1 METNETIKLSSN
13 DNVEDNNVESVQQE
27 TSNTIST
34 EVPVYTVNTN
44 NKEVNTTIDYDMLK
58 IDKRI
63 SLLSNTDLYKKFNLV
78 NLDNVVIK
86 LNKVLSAWL
95 PLEATCDSIVKDF
108 VASFTV
114 E

>member
-1 METNETIKLSSN
+1 MEENKDDIMLS
-13 DNVEDNNVESVQQE
+13 DVIRVEGVQQE

-34 EVPVYTVNTN
+34 ETPVDTVNAN
-44 NKEVNTTIDYDMLK
+44 NIEANTMIDYDMLK

-63 SLLSNTDLYKKFNLV
+63 SLLSNIDLYKKFNLV
-78 NLDNVVIK
+78 NLDNVVVK

-95 PLEATCDSIVKDF
+95 PLHATCDSIVKDF

>member
-1 METNETIKLSSN
+1 METNKTIDLSS
-13 DNVEDNNVESVQQE
+13 DNNVESIQQE
-27 TSNTIST
+27 TSDTKSTTVSTVSTDTNDKEENTA
-34 EVPVYTVNTN
+34 
-44 NKEVNTTIDYDMLK
+44 IDYDMLK

-63 SLLSNTDLYKKFNLV
+63 SSLSNIDLYKKFNLV

-86 LNKVLSAWL
+86 LNKVLYAWL
-95 PLEATCDSIVKDF
+95 PLHDTCDSIVKDF

>member
-1 METNETIKLSSN
+1 METNKTIDLSS
-13 DNVEDNNVESVQQE
+13 DNNVESIQQE
-27 TSNTIST
+27 TSDTKSTTVSTVSTDTNDKEENTA
-34 EVPVYTVNTN
+34 
-44 NKEVNTTIDYDMLK
+44 IDYDMLK

-63 SLLSNTDLYKKFNLV
+63 SSLSNIDLYKKFNLV

-95 PLEATCDSIVKDF
+95 QLHDTCDSIVKDF